1 MECNSPQPFKSVYL
15 LAMACAIAKPELTE
29 KIDIIVERASGTLS
43 NDSAGNL
50 GLILNELPLIA
61 VTHGARPR

>member
-15 LAMACAIAKPELTE
+15 PAMACAKPELTE
-29 KIDIIVERASGTLS
+29 KIDIIVERASGALS
-43 NDSAGNL
+43 NNSAGNL

-61 VTHGARPR
+61 VTHGARLR